1 MDWAKIAN
9 KNKDKE
15 QVKIKK
21 EEKIETKIIEN
32 PYSILNFKDVDEE
45 FEFKYLDKMTDI
57 SIEFRD
63 FIYKNYL
70 PFMDKNVFVN
80 YTLYDFIKNNSVEYE
95 NTIRM
100 VENYNQELI
109 DDYNK
114 EQEEL
119 EKEHEDEEY
128 FSD

>member
-1 MDWAKIAN
+1 MSWAKIASS
-9 KNKDKE
+9 NKDKIQE
-15 QVKIKK
+15 KIKK
-21 EEKIETKIIEN
+21 EAIIKEEKKYD
-32 PYSILNFKDVDEE
+32 PYSILNFKEVEEE

-63 FIYKNYL
+63 FIYRNYL

-119 EKEHEDEEY
+119 EKELEEEDY
-128 FSD
+128 ISD

>member
-1 MDWAKIAN
+1 MDWAKIAS

-45 FEFKYLDKMTDI
+45 FEFKYLDKITDI

-119 EKEHEDEEY
+119 EKELEDEDY
-128 FSD
+128 ISD

>member
-1 MDWAKIAN
+1 MDWAKIAS

-21 EEKIETKIIEN
+21 EEKIETKTIEN

-119 EKEHEDEEY
+119 EKELEDEDY
-128 FSD
+128 ISD

>member
-1 MDWAKIAN
+1 MNWAKIASS
-9 KNKDKE
+9 NKDKIQE
-15 QVKIKK
+15 KIKK
-21 EEKIETKIIEN
+21 EPIIEQEKELD
-32 PYSILNFKDVDEE
+32 PYSILNFKDVEEE
-45 FEFKYLDKMTDI
+45 FEYKYLDKMTDI

-80 YTLYDFIKNNSVEYE
+80 YTLYDFIKNNSVEYN

-100 VENYNQELI
+100 VESYNQGLI

-114 EQEEL
+114 EQEEI
-119 EKEHEDEEY
+119 EKELDEEDY
-128 FSD
+128 ISD

>member
-1 MDWAKIAN
+1 MDWAKIAS

-15 QVKIKK
+15 QVNIKK

-119 EKEHEDEEY
+119 EKELEDEDY

>member
-1 MDWAKIAN
+1 MNWAKIAI

-119 EKEHEDEEY
+119 EKELEDEDY
-128 FSD
+128 ISD